1 MKPPLCEGCA
11 LQGDGYCEGEGP
23 ENATILLLGEA
34 LGAEEVAQG
43 RPFVGGAGR
52 ILNFLLQKAGLR
64 RSELYIT
71 NAVRCRPPR
80 NRTPT
85 EEEIKDCTRRHKLGE
100 FLPAFNLVVL
110 LGNSA
115 LLAVTGKTGITRWRG
130 SVFVP
135 QEGVKVLPTIH
146 PAAIMRQ
153 QDMFPIVVADL
164 QRAATEAISPDYTPP
179 KQDYTLE
186 GNVGHIQK
194 FHGYTALRDAPFA
207 FDVETNSLTPSPTSI
222 TLLGLSHESGT
233 AVVIDNVRGAL
244 EKEALWH
251 LFSGARTKIG
261 HNIMFDIRHMEA
273 NGIPVAP
280 PWFDTMIAHH
290 LVLSDV
296 PNDLGFVSSLYT
308 RVPYWKHLSK
318 TKPKWYNA
326 TDTDVAFRLYETL
339 KYELELNGMQ
349 RIFDTSMS
357 VLPVFEKMRST
368 GVRLNRTLQLKW
380 KIALERKISA
390 LEKALTEG
398 LGDVLF
404 NWRSH
409 VQLSKLLYEKLK
421 LPRIYSKYQQKVTTN
436 EEALKELEDLTGSKV
451 VKTIRQLRKLSKL
464 SSTYFTPPSTER
476 VHSEYTL
483 HIAANGRSSS
493 RDPNLQNVPKGPAR
507 AIYIPE
513 EGKVFVAADYNQIE
527 LRVAAVM
534 SQEAELLKA
543 FDRGD
548 DIHLY
553 TASQVFNVRMSEVTD
568 YQRHR
573 AKMTVYGLGYG
584 RGAQSMSREFG
595 WSVTEAQRFI
605 DGYFYRF
612 PKLKL
617 WRQDLMADADKNGY
631 LVNPYGRRRYFFG
644 QHIAPKVYN
653 FIPSGTAADVLY
665 ESLVALDEQC
675 PADTRIVIQV
685 HDDVVAE
692 CPIGQGKQTS
702 EWLKDIM
709 ERPIDVLEGY
719 KIPVEVRTGRT
730 WGELK

>member
-1 MKPPLCEGCA
+1 MKPPLCEGCS
-11 LQGDGYCEGEGP
+11 LQGDGYAEGEGP

-34 LGAEEVAQG
+34 LGAEEANSG

-52 ILNFLLQKAGLR
+52 ILNYLLQKAGLR

-71 NAVRCRPPR
+71 NVIRCRPPR

-85 EEEIKDCTRRHKLGE
+85 ETEIQNCTRRHKLGE
-100 FLPAFNLVVL
+100 FLPTFNLVVL

-186 GNVGHIQK
+186 GNVGHLDYFGGK
-194 FHGYTALRDAPFA
+194 PFA
-207 FDVETNSLTPSPTSI
+207 FDVETTDLIPNPTSI
-222 TLLGLSHESGT
+222 TLLSLSEESGT
-233 AVVIDNVRGAL
+233 AVVFNEPRGAL
-244 EKEALWH
+244 ELPR
-251 LFSGARTKIG
+251 LCGVFSQPVTKIG
-261 HNIMFDIRHMEA
+261 HNIMYDMRHMKA
-273 NGIPVAP
+273 NGILVAR

-296 PNDLGFVSSLYT
+296 PSDLGFVSSLYT
-308 RVPYWKHLSK
+308 RIPYWKHLSK

-326 TDTDVAFRLYETL
+326 TDADVAFRLYETL
-339 KYELELNGMQ
+339 KYEIELDGLQ
-349 RIFDTSMS
+349 RVFDTSMD
-357 VLPVFEKMRST
+357 VLPVFEKMRAT

-380 KIALERKISA
+380 KIALERKITT
-390 LEKALTEG
+390 LETTLVEG
-398 LGDVLF
+398 LKDVTF

-409 VQLSKLLYEKLK
+409 VQLSKLLYDRMK
-421 LPRIYSKYQQKVTTN
+421 LPRIYAKYQKKVTTN
-436 EEALKELEDLTGSKV
+436 EEALKELEELTGSKV

-464 SSTYFTPPSTER
+464 SSTYFSPPNTER
-476 VHSEYTL
+476 VHSEYTV

-493 RDPNLQNVPKGPAR
+493 HDPNLQNVPKGPAR

-513 EGKVFVAADYNQIE
+513 EGNVFVAADYNQIE

-534 SQEAELLKA
+534 SQEPELLKA
-543 FDRGD
+543 FERGD
-548 DIHLY
+548 DIHAF
-553 TASQVFNVRMSEVTD
+553 TAAQVFNVRMSEVTEH
-568 YQRHR
+568 QRHR

-584 RGAQSMSREFG
+584 RGAQSMAREYG
-595 WSVTEAQRFI
+595 WSTTEAQRFI
-605 DGYFYRF
+605 DNYFGRF

-617 WRQDLMADADKNGY
+617 WRQDLMRDADKNGY

-644 QHIAPKVYN
+644 QHIATKVYN
-653 FIPSGTAADVLY
+653 FIPSGTAADILY
-665 ESLVALDEQC
+665 ESLVLLDKQT
-675 PADTRIVIQV
+675 PKDTRIVIQV

-692 CPIGQGKQTS
+692 CPIGQEKQTS

-709 ERPIDVLEGY
+709 ARPIDVLDGY
-719 KIPVEVRTGRT
+719 TIPVEVRIGKT
-730 WGELK
+730 WGALK